1 MATPKFLIADIGGTN
16 ARFAMVD
23 RKGAIGDPRTL
34 ACADFPGPAA
44 AARAYIEA
52 TAPKEPPRRGA
63 FAIASPVTGVTG
75 DAIDMTN
82 HPWTFSIDEV
92 RRDLSLEKLDVIN
105 DFVAIA
111 LSVPH
116 LGDGGRRWIGGGE
129 ALPGAPIAILGPG
142 TGLGVS
148 GLVPSAEG
156 WLPLATEGG
165 HVALAAMS
173 DREEAVIGILRR
185 KFGHASAERA
195 VSGPGL
201 VNLYNALA
209 ELEGVDAAS
218 PSPADVSRR
227 ALAGNCPRSREA
239 LVLFTAFLGTV
250 ASNLALSLGARGGVY
265 IAGGIIPKL
274 GDAFDGKL
282 FRARFE
288 DKGRFSDYL
297 AAIPAYIIT
306 HEHPAFLGLAGM
318 VTKT

>member
-1 MATPKFLIADIGGTN
+1 MTPPRLLIADIGGTN

-23 RKGAIGDPRTL
+23 QGGSIVGPGTF

-44 AARAYIEA
+44 AARAYIET
-52 TAPKEPPRRGA
+52 TAAKASPLLGA
-63 FAIASPVTGVTG
+63 FAVASPVTG

-92 RRDLSLEKLDVIN
+92 RRDLKLERLDVIN
-105 DFVAIA
+105 DFAAIA

-116 LGDGGRRWIGGGE
+116 LGAGGRRRIGGGE
-129 ALPGAPIAILGPG
+129 ALPGAPIAVLGPG

-148 GLVPSAEG
+148 ALVSCAEG
-156 WLPLATEGG
+156 WVALATEGG
-165 HVALAAMS
+165 HVALAAMNA
-173 DREEAVIGILRR
+173 REEAVIGILRR
-185 KFGHASAERA
+185 DFGHASAERA

-209 ELEGVDAAS
+209 ELEGVEAAS
-218 PSPADVSRR
+218 LTPADVSER
-227 ALAGNCPRSREA
+227 ALAGDCPLSRAA
-239 LVLFTAFLGTV
+239 LALFTAFLGTV
-250 ASNLALSLGARGGVY
+250 ASNLTLSLGARGGVY
-265 IAGGIIPKL
+265 MAGGILPKL
-274 GDAFDGKL
+274 AGAFDQKS

-288 DKGRFSDYL
+288 DKGRFSAYL
-297 AAIPAYIIT
+297 AAIPTYLIT

>member
-1 MATPKFLIADIGGTN
+1 MTPPKFLIADIGGTN
-16 ARFAMVD
+16 ARFALVD
-23 RKGAIGDPRTL
+23 RKGAIASPGAL

-52 TAPKEPPRRGA
+52 TAAKEPPLRGA
-63 FAIASPVTGVTG
+63 FAIASPVAGG
-75 DAIDMTN
+75 DIDMTN

-92 RRDLSLEKLDVIN
+92 RRDLGLEKLDVIN

-116 LGDGGRRWIGGGE
+116 LGDGGRRWLGGGE
-129 ALPGAPIAILGPG
+129 ALADAPIAILGPG

-148 GLVPSAEG
+148 GLVSCAEG

-165 HVALAAMS
+165 HVALAAMTA
-173 DREEAVIGILRR
+173 REEAVIGILRR

-201 VNLYNALA
+201 VNLYDALA
-209 ELEGVDAAS
+209 ELEGIEAAS
-218 PSPADVSRR
+218 PGPADVTRR

-239 LVLFTAFLGTV
+239 LALFTAFLGTV

-265 IAGGIIPKL
+265 MAGGILPKL
-274 GDAFDGKL
+274 ADAFDQKS

-288 DKGRFSDYL
+288 DKGRFSGYL
-297 AAIPAYIIT
+297 AAIPTYLIT

-318 VTKT
+318 VTET

>member
-1 MATPKFLIADIGGTN
+1 MTPPRSLIADIGGTN

-23 RKGAIGDPRTL
+23 QGGKIGVPGTL
-34 ACADFPGPAA
+34 ACADFPGPTA

-52 TAPKEPPRRGA
+52 TAAKERPLRGA
-63 FAIASPVTGVTG
+63 FAVASPVTG

-82 HPWTFSIDEV
+82 HPWTFSIDVV
-92 RRDLSLEKLDVIN
+92 RRELGLERLDVIN
-105 DFVAIA
+105 DFTAVA

-116 LGDGGRRWIGGGE
+116 LGNGGRRRVGGGE
-129 ALPGAPIAILGPG
+129 ALPGAPIAVIGPG

-165 HVALAAMS
+165 HVSLAAMT
-173 DREEAVIGILRR
+173 DREEAVIAILRR
-185 KFGHASAERA
+185 NFGHASAERA

-209 ELEGVDAAS
+209 ELEGVEVAS
-218 PSPADVSRR
+218 PTPATITER
-227 ALAGNCPRSREA
+227 AGNCPRSRDA
-239 LVLFTAFLGTV
+239 LALFTAFLGTV
-250 ASNLALSLGARGGVY
+250 ASDLALSLGARGGVY
-265 IAGGIIPKL
+265 MAGGILPKL
-274 GDAFDGKL
+274 GGTFDEKS

-288 DKGRFSDYL
+288 DKGRFCGYL
-297 AAIPAYIIT
+297 ASIPTYIIT

-318 VTKT
+318 VTET

>member
-1 MATPKFLIADIGGTN
+1 MTSPSFLIADIGGTN
-16 ARFAMVD
+16 ARFAIVD
-23 RKGAIGDPRTL
+23 QEGAIGAPRTL

-52 TAPKEPPRRGA
+52 TAAKEPPLRGA
-63 FAIASPVTGVTG
+63 FAVASPVTG

-82 HPWTFSIDEV
+82 HPWIFSIDGV
-92 RRDLSLEKLDVIN
+92 RRDLDLEKLDVIN
-105 DFVAIA
+105 DFTAIA

-116 LGDGGRRWIGGGE
+116 LEAGGRRRIGGGE
-129 ALPGAPIAILGPG
+129 ALPGAPIAVLGPG

-156 WLPLATEGG
+156 WLALATEGG
-165 HVALAAMS
+165 HVSLAAMTA
-173 DREEAVIGILRR
+173 REEAVIGILRR

-209 ELEGVDAAS
+209 ELEGVEVAS
-218 PSPADVSRR
+218 LTPATITER
-227 ALAGNCPRSREA
+227 AMAGNCPRSRDA
-239 LVLFTAFLGTV
+239 LALFTAFLGTV

-265 IAGGIIPKL
+265 MAGGILPKL
-274 GDAFDGKL
+274 ADAFDEES

-288 DKGRFSDYL
+288 NKGRFYGYL
-297 AAIPAYIIT
+297 TAIPTYLIT

-318 VTKT
+318 VTET